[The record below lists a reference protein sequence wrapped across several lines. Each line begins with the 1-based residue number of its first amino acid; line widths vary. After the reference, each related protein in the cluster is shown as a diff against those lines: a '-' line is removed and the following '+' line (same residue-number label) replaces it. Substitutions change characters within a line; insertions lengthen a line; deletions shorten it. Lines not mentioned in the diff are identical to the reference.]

1 MATCTMKYL
10 QYNVLH
16 SARRCKYDGENASWC
31 HKFFIRGHP
40 ESLSNIIRTK
50 IKGNG
55 HRKTSPKQVPSTA
68 EGSSVVDGNRE
79 EEEGGVHYLC
89 SDCES
94 NITPLKTPSNTNT
107 TSKRHV
113 PDDLL
118 FDLDPEYADY
128 YKPTVGRSNQQQ
140 QLSPPVSV
148 SSQASSPLPQSVISD
163 DIFHKKINS
172 MAMFSHPK
180 RNGCARRVTFDGEN
194 RDGMNDF
201 IEPLPVSETS
211 ILDTEK
217 GIATADLDAY
227 EQLLGQLIV

>member
-1 MATCTMKYL
+1 M
-10 QYNVLH
+10 
-16 SARRCKYDGENASWC
+16 
-31 HKFFIRGHP
+31 I
-40 ESLSNIIRTK
+40 SNIIRTK

-55 HRKTSPKQVPSTA
+55 RLKQQVPSTA
-68 EGSSVVDGNRE
+68 KGSSVVDGNR
-79 EEEGGVHYLC
+79 EEGGVHYLC

-94 NITPLKTPSNTNT
+94 NITPLQTSSNTN

-118 FDLDPEYADY
+118 FDLDTEYADY
-128 YKPTVGRSNQQQ
+128 YKPTVGRNQQQ

-148 SSQASSPLPQSVISD
+148 SSQASSPLPESVICD

-172 MAMFSHPK
+172 MAMFSPTK
-180 RNGCARRVTFDGEN
+180 RPGCARRVTFDGKN

-211 ILDTEK
+211 ILDMEK

-227 EQLLGQLIV
+227 EKLLGQFIV

>member
-1 MATCTMKYL
+1 MPARRRHL
-10 QYNVLH
+10 ISLAF
-16 SARRCKYDGENASWC
+16 SACNRCKYDGENASWC

-40 ESLSNIIRTK
+40 ESLSNIIRIK

-55 HRKTSPKQVPSTA
+55 HRKTTKQVPSTA

-79 EEEGGVHYLC
+79 EGGC

-94 NITPLKTPSNTNT
+94 NITPLKTSSNTNT
-107 TSKRHV
+107 KPKHQV

-140 QLSPPVSV
+140 LSPPMPV
-148 SSQASSPLPQSVISD
+148 SSQASSPLPESVISD

-172 MAMFSHPK
+172 LAMFSPTK
-180 RNGCARRVTFDGEN
+180 RPGCARRVTFDGKN

-227 EQLLGQLIV
+227 EQLLGQFIV